1 MKKVTKYIIIAIVV
15 LAIIAVL
22 VILNINKNNR
32 TNKDDEA
39 VKIVTSFYPMYI
51 IAENIT
57 DGAEN
62 IELVNMADVNVG
74 CLHDYTLTTEDMK
87 KVENADIFIMN
98 GLGMESFIEK
108 ILTSNQDMNII
119 DSSTEAQNVLLSED
133 GVNAHIWTSI
143 DNYILQVK
151 YISKELINKNQENA
165 EVYQKNTDE
174 YVQKLEELKNEFE
187 TKLQNLDGKKA
198 ICLNEVFGYMGQE
211 LGMEMTTIATDHEES
226 TMSADML
233 SSIIDK
239 VKQENIQIIII
250 DKNDNK
256 ANAETIANET
266 GAKILE
272 LNSGMTGELDKDA
285 YINQIREN
293 LNVLEQVE
301 IN

>member
-1 MKKVTKYIIIAIVV
+1 MKKVTKYIIIAVV
-15 LAIIAVL
+15 VIAIIAVL

-119 DSSTEAQNVLLSED
+119 DSSTEAQNVILSED

-211 LGMEMTTIATDHEES
+211 LGMEMTTIATEHEES

-285 YINQIREN
+285 YINQMREN
-293 LNVLEQVE
+293 LNVLEKS
-301 IN
+301 I

>member
-119 DSSTEAQNVLLSED
+119 DSSTEAQNVILSED

-239 VKQENIQIIII
+239 VKQ
-250 DKNDNK
+250 
-256 ANAETIANET
+256 
-266 GAKILE
+266 
-272 LNSGMTGELDKDA
+272 
-285 YINQIREN
+285 
-293 LNVLEQVE
+293 
-301 IN
+301 

>member
-1 MKKVTKYIIIAIVV
+1 MKKVTKYIIIAVVV

-119 DSSTEAQNVLLSED
+119 DSSTEAQNVILSED